1 MGGSAHTGQ
10 GSQRL
15 CPEEATA
22 RWGFEDPGLNTAQ
35 LQIQALMKEENRKV
49 GVGVGVLR
57 LIGLVSAPV

>member
-1 MGGSAHTGQ
+1 MGGSAHTGR

-22 RWGFEDPGLNTAQ
+22 RWGFEGPGLNVAP
-35 LQIQALMKEENRKV
+35 LQIQAFMKEQNRKV
-49 GVGVGVLR
+49 GVGVGVLL